1 MIELDISINKQLDKL
16 VDWSNPPTVKDL
28 KNDLL
33 EAKSNHSLHI
43 SNVNKW
49 LSALR
54 GDLKFKSK
62 EGRSKIQPKLIRKQ
76 AEWVYSSLESPY
88 LSSQDIFDVTP
99 VSHLDEE
106 AAYQNNLIINKQFRV
121 DIPRT
126 KFINKFVR
134 TAVNT
139 GTVIIKLGW
148 EEETDKTR
156 VQVEVPVY
164 PSTTE
169 ELMMFIQQQID
180 SQAMSQEQAQAL
192 VQSGQPIQIGVDYEE
207 QIKEQVIVNRPVLQI
222 RDSREVI
229 IDPTCEGDID
239 NARFVIDSFSTDL
252 SSLKKDGR
260 YKNLDCISPSEFNST
275 IDNGYINEESN
286 DSSFTFKDKP
296 RQKLR
301 VYEYWGYWDIDDT
314 GIVKPIVASFV
325 GDTMIR
331 LEENPYPDKKLPFV
345 IVQFLPS
352 NENSIYG
359 EPLAELLIDNQD
371 IIGAVQRG
379 MIDLFGNSANGQQ
392 GIVKGWLDPINM
404 QRFKRGDNFEFNPM
418 GDVRGS
424 YFMTSY
430 PEVPSSTF
438 NLISFQNA
446 EAEALSGIKAFSQGI
461 SGDALGASVGGIKS
475 ALDATA
481 KRELGILRRF
491 SEGLISI
498 GKKILAMNS
507 VWLSDEEIIRITDD
521 EFVTIKRD
529 DLAGNFD
536 LNITISTAEED
547 SQKAGELSF
556 LLQTMGNTAPFEVTK
571 MLLISIARLHKMP
584 KLAKML
590 EEYEPQPDPLV
601 QEEQQL
607 KIELLKAQIANEQA
621 KANENQVDVQ
631 LKAWKAEN
639 EKAKARVTNSDADL
653 KDLNYIEQSTGI
665 SQKRSIEKEMIKK
678 FNI

>member
-1 MIELDISINKQLDKL
+1 
-16 VDWSNPPTVKDL
+16 
-28 KNDLL
+28 
-33 EAKSNHSLHI
+33 
-43 SNVNKW
+43 
-49 LSALR
+49 
-54 GDLKFKSK
+54 
-62 EGRSKIQPKLIRKQ
+62 
-76 AEWVYSSLESPY
+76 
-88 LSSQDIFDVTP
+88 
-99 VSHLDEE
+99 
-106 AAYQNNLIINKQFRV
+106 
-121 DIPRT
+121 
-126 KFINKFVR
+126 
-134 TAVNT
+134 
-139 GTVIIKLGW
+139 
-148 EEETDKTR
+148 
-156 VQVEVPVY
+156 
-164 PSTTE
+164 
-169 ELMMFIQQQID
+169 
-180 SQAMSQEQAQAL
+180 
-192 VQSGQPIQIGVDYEE
+192 
-207 QIKEQVIVNRPVLQI
+207 
-222 RDSREVI
+222 
-229 IDPTCEGDID
+229 
-239 NARFVIDSFSTDL
+239 
-252 SSLKKDGR
+252 
-260 YKNLDCISPSEFNST
+260 
-275 IDNGYINEESN
+275 
-286 DSSFTFKDKP
+286 
-296 RQKLR
+296 
-301 VYEYWGYWDIDDT
+301 
-314 GIVKPIVASFV
+314 
-325 GDTMIR
+325 
-331 LEENPYPDKKLPFV
+331 
-345 IVQFLPS
+345 
-352 NENSIYG
+352 
-359 EPLAELLIDNQD
+359 
-371 IIGAVQRG
+371 
-379 MIDLFGNSANGQQ
+379 
-392 GIVKGWLDPINM
+392 M

-461 SGDALGASVGGIKS
+461 TGDALGASVGGIKS

-571 MLLISIARLHKMP
+571 MLLISVARLHKMP

-665 SQKRSIEKEMIKK
+665 SQERSIEKEMIKK